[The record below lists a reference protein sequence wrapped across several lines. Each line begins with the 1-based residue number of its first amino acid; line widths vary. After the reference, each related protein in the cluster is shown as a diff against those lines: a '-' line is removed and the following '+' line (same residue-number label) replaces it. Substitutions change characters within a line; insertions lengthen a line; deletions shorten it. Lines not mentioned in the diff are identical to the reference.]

1 MEDLGLIDGYDS
13 LKENHTKLSK
23 EVKEEEQ
30 EIDLYDI
37 ILEYLIQEG
46 YADTLG
52 SAEIILENMS
62 EDWME
67 QILNEARE
75 EGVKPYR
82 PGPSL
87 RQINRQSKRA
97 EARRKAAS
105 SGQSGW
111 KDRSHIKA
119 EGPLIT
125 AKPGDK
131 EEARKTLK
139 QTLPDGKRIMG
150 PGFFPSRPADRVA
163 SITSSFSR
171 GDNPGGWDPKATRLP
186 KEEAPKPRRVI
197 PSRLDKK

>member
-1 MEDLGLIDGYDS
+1 MEDLGLIDGYDN
-13 LKENHTKLSK
+13 LKEGYKKLSNEINSNE
-23 EVKEEEQ
+23 EV
-30 EIDLYDI
+30 DLYDI
-37 ILEYLIQEG
+37 ILEYLVQGG

-67 QILNEARE
+67 QILDEARE

-87 RQINRQSKRA
+87 RQINRQAKRA
-97 EARRKAAS
+97 EQRRKGKDAEK
-105 SGQSGW
+105 SGW

-131 EEARKTLK
+131 EEARKALK

-150 PGFFPSRPADRVA
+150 PGFYSSRPADRVA
-163 SITSSFSR
+163 SITSSFTR
-171 GDNPGGWDPKATRLP
+171 GDMPGGGDPKATRLP
-186 KEEAPKPRRVI
+186 REEAPKARRVI
-197 PSRLDKK
+197 PSRLDRKK